1 MTDEKDENKDEH
13 TSDPNLLEPYR
24 YINAIPGKDI
34 RGKLI
39 DCFQLWLHV
48 PEEQD
53 IEKESTILKD
63 IKQIIADL
71 HNASLLIDDVED
83 NSKMRRGV
91 PVAHSIFGVPSV
103 LNCANYVYF
112 FALERCY
119 KLNNSSAMQVFVME
133 MLNLHRGQGHDILW
147 RDTSTCPTEEEYC
160 NMVLD
165 KTGGLFRLAV
175 GLMQAFATENK
186 TINYTPLLN
195 KLSLYFQI
203 RDDLINLADP
213 EYMKNKSFCEDLTE
227 GKYSFPILHCIK
239 KEMED
244 GDTRLSSILKQ
255 RTDDPD
261 VKKYAQLLMR
271 NAGSLEYARD
281 KCIVLHDEIV
291 VLIDGFG
298 GNNSLLKV
306 MEFLQK
312 DVEKLKDTVKPLTP

>member
-133 MLNLHRGQGHDILW
+133 MLNLHRGQGHDILV
-147 RDTSTCPTEEEYC
+147 S
-160 NMVLD
+160 
-165 KTGGLFRLAV
+165 
-175 GLMQAFATENK
+175 AF
-186 TINYTPLLN
+186 
-195 KLSLYFQI
+195 
-203 RDDLINLADP
+203 
-213 EYMKNKSFCEDLTE
+213 
-227 GKYSFPILHCIK
+227 YSCL
-239 KEMED
+239 
-244 GDTRLSSILKQ
+244 
-255 RTDDPD
+255 
-261 VKKYAQLLMR
+261 
-271 NAGSLEYARD
+271 
-281 KCIVLHDEIV
+281 
-291 VLIDGFG
+291 
-298 GNNSLLKV
+298 
-306 MEFLQK
+306 
-312 DVEKLKDTVKPLTP
+312 